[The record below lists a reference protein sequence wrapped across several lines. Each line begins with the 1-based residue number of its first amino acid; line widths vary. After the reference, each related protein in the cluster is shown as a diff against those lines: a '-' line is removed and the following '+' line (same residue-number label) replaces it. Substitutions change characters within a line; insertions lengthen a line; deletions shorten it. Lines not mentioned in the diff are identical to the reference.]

1 MKTLVLFYS
10 YSGNTKRLVNELA
23 AKESFDIAEILDVRR
38 PGKFKAYTAGCFA
51 AMKGKAWPIRPL
63 SADFSAY
70 DRIILLASVWAGHPA
85 PPVYAAL
92 ELLPEGKSV
101 EVKMVSGS
109 GDCGC
114 EERLRRIIES
124 KGSTLAGFENIKA

>member
-10 YSGNTKRLVNELA
+10 YSGNTKRLANKLA
-23 AKESFDIAEILDVRR
+23 AKETADIAEIIDVRH

-63 SADFSAY
+63 SVDLSIY
-70 DRIILLASVWAGHPA
+70 DSIILLAPVWAGHPVPA
-85 PPVYAAL
+85 VYAAL

-114 EERLRRIIES
+114 EERLRGIIES
-124 KGSTLAGFENIKA
+124 KGSTLAEFENIKA